1 MDRPRRELPNP
12 PRQPFALGM
21 RQSSHRPRLNLT
33 PRLYAVVSCCGD
45 TISKIASFI
54 LENRLT
60 PIITHVSQT
69 NPWTGV
75 ADGGNFGSIYRAP
88 LAERPRVSVGGRSG
102 MFLSTYVNK
111 VDRKGRVSVPAT
123 FRTTLSAQRFPGIVV
138 FPSYKYPAPEA
149 NGIESD
155 GGDDARLDTLDKFS
169 EEHENLWK
177 CCLPLRTSWRS
188 TARAGCILPE
198 ISPSTPHYR
207 EVAFVGLGR
216 NFQLWEPSRFAEHQA
231 RCASARAARHHAAA
245 RRRRPIGAA
254 NDGAAALQPPQPG
267 RAGGG
272 ARDAQTDP
280 AAARAGSRRSGRR
293 RAGACDDAV
302 YVDGTFGGGGY
313 SRLLLAA
320 AHCRVLAIDRDPEV
334 VGRGRALAARH
345 NGRLISS
352 KEISARWSG
361 SSASGA
367 RPDRRGRPRSRRVR
381 DPNRHAR
388 TRLLVPLRR
397 PARHAHERRRA
408 RARPT
413 SSRACR
419 RRISPADRGARR
431 GAPARG
437 IARRIVAARRQQPI
451 RRTLELADLVRAA
464 IPKAAPGID
473 PATRTFQALRIAV
486 NDELG
491 ELDRG
496 LAAAERLLMPGGRLA
511 VVAFH
516 SLEDRRVK
524 EFLRQ
529 RSDAA
534 PGTSRHE
541 PVPVAASSPSFRL
554 LHRRALRPSP
564 EEAEQN
570 PRARSARLRAA
581 ERTAAQP
588 WSPPNGRRERWAA

>member
-1 MDRPRRELPNP
+1 MRRR
-12 PRQPFALGM
+12 PRQP
-21 RQSSHRPRLNLT
+21 
-33 PRLYAVVSCCGD
+33 
-45 TISKIASFI
+45 
-54 LENRLT
+54 
-60 PIITHVSQT
+60 
-69 NPWTGV
+69 
-75 ADGGNFGSIYRAP
+75 
-88 LAERPRVSVGGRSG
+88 
-102 MFLSTYVNK
+102 
-111 VDRKGRVSVPAT
+111 
-123 FRTTLSAQRFPGIVV
+123 
-138 FPSYKYPAPEA
+138 
-149 NGIESD
+149 
-155 GGDDARLDTLDKFS
+155 
-169 EEHENLWK
+169 
-177 CCLPLRTSWRS
+177 PLRDT
-188 TARAGCILPE
+188 
-198 ISPSTPHYR
+198 
-207 EVAFVGLGR
+207 
-216 NFQLWEPSRFAEHQA
+216 
-231 RCASARAARHHAAA
+231 
-245 RRRRPIGAA
+245 
-254 NDGAAALQPPQPG
+254 
-267 RAGGG
+267 
-272 ARDAQTDP
+272 P
-280 AAARAGSRRSGRR
+280 AAAPATATGP
-293 RAGACDDAV
+293 AAQHVPVMVEAVVAALAPCDDAL

-313 SRLLLAA
+313 SRALLAA
-320 AHCRVLAIDRDPEV
+320 AHCRVLAIDRDPDA
-334 VGRGRALAARH
+334 VGRGRALAERH
-345 NGRLISS
+345 NGRLDIV
-352 KEISARWSG
+352 EGNFAEMERLVARAPGPIAGVALDLGVSAFQIDTPERGFSFRFDG
-361 SSASGA
+361 PLDMRMSGA
-367 RPDRRGRPRSRRVR
+367 GRTAADLVASLPEEDLARLIG
-381 DPNRHAR
+381 DLGEERH
-388 TRLLVPLRR
+388 
-397 PARHAHERRRA
+397 
-408 RARPT
+408 
-413 SSRACR
+413 
-419 RRISPADRGARR
+419 
-431 GAPARG
+431 ARG